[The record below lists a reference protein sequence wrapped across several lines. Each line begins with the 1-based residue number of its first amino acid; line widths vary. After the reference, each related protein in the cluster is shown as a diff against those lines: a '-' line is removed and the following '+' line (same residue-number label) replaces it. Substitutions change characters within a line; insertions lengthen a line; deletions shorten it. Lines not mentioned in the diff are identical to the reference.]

1 VHDTVDR
8 DVLASVPLTPGQMK
22 AHASVGDMN
31 GNGTDDLAVLAMES
45 NNFIEV
51 KIKDGF
57 DGTLISKMSFETD
70 YRPLWMRIVPDSGG
84 DGWPDVAVLGLNG
97 NGIPRAQV
105 RDAMSGALVSK
116 VFFES
121 VYTFGFEVIDDTNG
135 NGFAEL
141 ALLGIDST
149 GRARAQV
156 KDVMSG
162 ELVTFVNFER
172 SYLPTHATG
181 VDMDGDGANDG
192 LAVLAR
198 NSGGVIRAQVK
209 DVATGSRLGIVQFE
223 KSYTPLAMV
232 SVPDA
237 NGTGAPELAVLQTNQ
252 GGKVRAQ
259 VKDIVSGAKVS
270 IIGFSSKHKSRD
282 LVVLPDADGDG
293 RAELAYLGEDTSD
306 GTHLLQ
312 VKDAGTGQAL
322 LRMVV
327 EPYEPAP

>member
-1 VHDTVDR
+1 MVA
-8 DVLASVPLTPGQMK
+8 LPASSP
-22 AHASVGDMN
+22 S
-31 GNGTDDLAVLAMES
+31 
-45 NNFIEV
+45 
-51 KIKDGF
+51 
-57 DGTLISKMSFETD
+57 
-70 YRPLWMRIVPDSGG
+70 R
-84 DGWPDVAVLGLNG
+84 
-97 NGIPRAQV
+97 
-105 RDAMSGALVSK
+105 
-116 VFFES
+116 
-121 VYTFGFEVIDDTNG
+121 
-135 NGFAEL
+135 
-141 ALLGIDST
+141 
-149 GRARAQV
+149 
-156 KDVMSG
+156 
-162 ELVTFVNFER
+162 
-172 SYLPTHATG
+172 
-181 VDMDGDGANDG
+181 
-192 LAVLAR
+192 
-198 NSGGVIRAQVK
+198 VIRAQVK

-270 IIGFSSKHKSRD
+270 IIGFSSKHKARD

-293 RAELAYLGEDTSD
+293 RAELAYLGEDISD